1 MCLLCVEVI
10 KGNMTPR
17 EIARAYSEVSID
29 DEHYSEILTVI
40 NENYD
45 IDVVSRELNKVY
57 DNE

>member
-1 MCLLCVEVI
+1 MCLLCIEVAKNI
-10 KGNMTPR
+10 MTPR
-17 EIARAYSEVSID
+17 EIARAYSEVAID

-40 NENYD
+40 NDHYD